1 MFNDL
6 FKSLSQVFNKDEL
19 EFKSKTAPKSMEKL
33 NETLGNLYYVTRQK
47 QMIMTNALLAPVG
60 VMVGGG
66 LIHVG
71 GGDAPAVRSS
81 SAPAGAAADAG
92 AAAAGAPAGA
102 AGATAAPA
110 AAAATGTAAAGAP
123 AGAAGA
129 TAGADAAAPA
139 DAASLPSFVAPDK
152 PARAVYSVSKVLAN
166 ILKRHEDDL
175 KKSFSERQLQEIAD
189 LLKATYKKEQEVF
202 ETVFMMNE
210 LQEHLA
216 NGNIDDESVD
226 ELKNLVRKA
235 RQAHKEQM
243 GETKKTFNK
252 LGIVM
257 VGRGLPRGSVAYL
270 S

>member
-92 AAAAGAPAGA
+92 A
-102 AGATAAPA
+102 
-110 AAAATGTAAAGAP
+110 AAAGAP